1 MRVRARLMGQGGT
14 RTRGRVCLGLYLLRL
29 TMAILT
35 TAILTTYSRSS
46 MPRTMNWPMLADDMN
61 MTITVEVAEETC
73 MCTWRGM
80 CMRVHGASIAW
91 T

>member
-1 MRVRARLMGQGGT
+1 MWVRGARVLEVEHAEDNT
-14 RTRGRVCLGLYLLRL
+14 YYSYTYYDYY
-29 TMAILT
+29 TYYTILT
-35 TAILTTYSRSS
+35 TAYSRSS